1 MKTQNKLIVMS
12 KAEIDKHREVAKSN
26 AFWGKWYEQMAEK
39 PFTLQLRK
47 RSQKTRPRLTAH
59 IVLLSFLTRNRQ
71 TRKPR
76 KHPTLIQ
83 ETGEV
88 IDLSVQ
94 KAAIPQSTNVD
105 MPVHIESP
113 AKAEKVPIGTAA
125 TEEMMRMEF

>member
-1 MKTQNKLIVMS
+1 MVRTNGRKDPLHCSCEKVPKDPSKIDSTYRASQLLDQEQADTEAQENILI
-12 KAEIDKHREVAKSN
+12 N
-26 AFWGKWYEQMAEK
+26 
-39 PFTLQLRK
+39 
-47 RSQKTRPRLTAH
+47 
-59 IVLLSFLTRNRQ
+59 
-71 TRKPR
+71 
-76 KHPTLIQ
+76 Q